1 MHTLISL
8 ELWILIR
15 SSRILPQAYLRFFP
29 YHCPP
34 FFLLH
39 LKDETIQS
47 LTHQYTCRRR
57 RCANYFALQHPMVIL
72 MGECRTSNQL
82 ILVNPPCPPLS
93 KESSL
98 CPVLSIREAILTM
111 PSEKLL
117 TQHLSLLKSSDTNA
131 SFVMLRLPHHKHIMV
146 T

>member
-1 MHTLISL
+1 MPTLISL
-8 ELWILIR
+8 ELRILIQ
-15 SSRILPQAYLRFFP
+15 SSRILPQASPRFFL
-29 YHCPP
+29 YHCPT
-34 FFLLH
+34 FLLH
-39 LKDETIQS
+39 LKNETIQS

-98 CPVLSIREAILTM
+98 CPVLSTREAILTM

-117 TQHLSLLKSSDTNA
+117 TRHLSLLKSSDTNA